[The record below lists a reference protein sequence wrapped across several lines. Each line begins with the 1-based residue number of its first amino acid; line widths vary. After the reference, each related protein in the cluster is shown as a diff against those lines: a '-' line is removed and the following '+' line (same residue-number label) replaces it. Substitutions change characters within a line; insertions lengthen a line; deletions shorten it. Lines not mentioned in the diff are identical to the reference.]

1 MSGTD
6 PGAGQD
12 AAARIDAERK
22 LEEQAR
28 TLALARLE
36 IDALRQEVAQLH
48 GEMRDNRNE
57 LTRAMRAA
65 ESSNRMKSEF
75 LSTAA
80 HELRTPMSSIYG
92 FSQLLLT
99 ENFGAEMQ
107 KELFG
112 IIFSQSELMVSII
125 NELLD
130 LARIEARQ
138 EIRTER
144 IEDRKERLEIRQ
156 EDRAAATAT
165 RAARIEDRKEART
178 EKMDQRS
185 EQARER
191 ALKEIDRRIN
201 ALTKLDEKTD
211 DRKRVSAEGKASVDA
226 MVAAEIASLNEL
238 RARIAADTSTTSLK
252 ANMEAITKSHRVFM
266 LIVPQG
272 HISASADAVKTSV
285 ASMTALITKLAARL
299 TEASTAGS
307 DVSAQQ
313 KALADAQT
321 KLTTATAAA
330 DAALALTK
338 DLKPDN
344 GDKTIAD
351 ANKKALEAGR
361 AKIKEANDAL
371 KGARADIKTATDGT
385 KKLNAR
391 ATVNATTSVQ

>member
-1 MSGTD
+1 MPDSMT
-6 PGAGQD
+6 
-12 AAARIDAERK
+12 K
-22 LEEQAR
+22 LVTPPTSMKISTFVSSASAFAL
-28 TLALARLE
+28 LALATPAAAQTGEPRPIPLPGARVEARLE
-36 IDALRQEVAQLH
+36 A
-48 GEMRDNRNE
+48 RDN
-57 LTRAMRAA
+57 
-65 ESSNRMKSEF
+65 
-75 LSTAA
+75 
-80 HELRTPMSSIYG
+80 
-92 FSQLLLT
+92 
-99 ENFGAEMQ
+99 
-107 KELFG
+107 
-112 IIFSQSELMVSII
+112 
-125 NELLD
+125 
-130 LARIEARQ
+130 RIEAR
-138 EIRTER
+138 
-144 IEDRKERLEIRQ
+144 
-156 EDRAAATAT
+156 AAASTT
-165 RAARIEDRKEART
+165 RAERVEDRKEARA
-178 EKMDQRS
+178 EKMGER
-185 EQARER
+185 EAKAKER
-191 ALKEIDRRIN
+191 ANAEIDRRIE
-201 ALTKLDEKTD
+201 ALTKLDEKTEGK
-211 DRKRVSAEGKASVDA
+211 KRVSAEGKASVDA

-252 ANMEAITKSHRVFM
+252 ANMEAITTSHRVFM

-330 DAALALTK
+330 DAAVALTK

-371 KGARADIKTATDGT
+371 KGARADIKTATDGI
-385 KKLNAR
+385 KKLNTR

>member
-1 MSGTD
+1 
-6 PGAGQD
+6 
-12 AAARIDAERK
+12 
-22 LEEQAR
+22 
-28 TLALARLE
+28 
-36 IDALRQEVAQLH
+36 
-48 GEMRDNRNE
+48 
-57 LTRAMRAA
+57 
-65 ESSNRMKSEF
+65 
-75 LSTAA
+75 
-80 HELRTPMSSIYG
+80 
-92 FSQLLLT
+92 
-99 ENFGAEMQ
+99 
-107 KELFG
+107 
-112 IIFSQSELMVSII
+112 
-125 NELLD
+125 
-130 LARIEARQ
+130 
-138 EIRTER
+138 
-144 IEDRKERLEIRQ
+144 
-156 EDRAAATAT
+156 
-165 RAARIEDRKEART
+165 
-178 EKMDQRS
+178 
-185 EQARER
+185 
-191 ALKEIDRRIN
+191 
-201 ALTKLDEKTD
+201 
-211 DRKRVSAEGKASVDA
+211 